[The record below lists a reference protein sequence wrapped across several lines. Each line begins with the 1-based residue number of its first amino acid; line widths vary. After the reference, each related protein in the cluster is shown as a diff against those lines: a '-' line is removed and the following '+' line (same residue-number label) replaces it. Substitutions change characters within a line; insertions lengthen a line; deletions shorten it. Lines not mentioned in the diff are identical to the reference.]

1 MSKHKILITGG
12 AGFIGSHL
20 VKFLVENS
28 YEVTVLDR
36 CINGCKIDEYLLSR
50 IQFIRG
56 DVRDFSLVRDAMRG
70 CHSVIHL
77 AALVGVEEVQ
87 QKQMETIETELIGT
101 QNIVKSALEEG
112 VEKIVYTSSSAV
124 YKDTIGE
131 SSRESDRLCLANDYA
146 VAKRM
151 NELYLQALTAE
162 KDIQTVS
169 LRLFNVYGEG
179 QDERMVIPRFFQ
191 RALNN
196 EPIVVF
202 GDGSQTRDF
211 TIIDDVSRAIFL
223 ILKDPYING
232 IFNIANGVEL
242 TIKDLAFMIKKIT
255 KSSSSIEFRP
265 FPKERIDYKV
275 KKRIGNTDKL
285 FNTIGFRPSFSPL
298 LGLEKCF
305 LETKSLVN
313 E

>member
-1 MSKHKILITGG
+1 MSKQKTLITGG

-20 VKFLVENS
+20 VKFLVEND
-28 YEVTVLDR
+28 YEVVVLDN
-36 CINGCKIDEYLLSR
+36 CINGCKISASLLAK
-50 IQFIRG
+50 IQFIKG
-56 DVRDFSLVRDAMRG
+56 DVRDFSLVRDAMRA
-70 CHSVIHL
+70 CRYVVHL

-101 QNIVKSALEEG
+101 QNIVKAAIEEG
-112 VEKIVYTSSSAV
+112 VEKIIYTSSSAV
-124 YKDTIGE
+124 YKDTIGD

-151 NELYLQALTAE
+151 NELYLQSLTAE
-162 KDIQTVS
+162 KGVQTVS

-191 RALNN
+191 RALKD
-196 EPIVVF
+196 EPIIVF

-211 TIIDDVSRAIFL
+211 TIVDDVSNAIFL
-223 ILKDPYING
+223 LLKTSSVNG
-232 IFNIANGVEL
+232 ILNIANGAEL
-242 TIKDLAFMIKKIT
+242 TIRDLAFMIKKIT
-255 KSSSSIEFRP
+255 QSSSSIEFRP

-285 FNTIGFRPSFSPL
+285 FKAIGFRPSFSPL

-305 LETKSLVN
+305 SETKNLIN

>member
-1 MSKHKILITGG
+1 MSKHKILVTGG

-20 VKFLVENS
+20 VENLVGKG
-28 YEVTVLDR
+28 YDIVVLDK
-36 CINGCKIDEYLLSR
+36 CVIDCKIDSSLLR
-50 IQFIRG
+50 KIQFLRG
-56 DVRDFSLVRDAMRG
+56 DVRDFALVREAMRN
-70 CHSVIHL
+70 CNSVVHL

-101 QNIVKSALEEG
+101 RNVVKAAIAEG
-112 VEKIVYTSSSAV
+112 VKKIIYTSSSAV

-131 SSRESDRLCLANDYA
+131 SSRENDQLNLVNDYA

-151 NELYLQALTAE
+151 NELYLQSLTAE
-162 KDIQTVS
+162 KGIQTVS
-169 LRLFNVYGEG
+169 LRLFNVYGEK

-196 EPIVVF
+196 EPILVF

-211 TIIDDVSRAIFL
+211 TIIDDVVKSIFL
-223 ILKDPYING
+223 LLKYPSVSG
-232 IFNIANGVEL
+232 VFNVANGTEL
-242 TIKDLAFMIKKIT
+242 SIKDLAFMIKEIT
-255 KSSSSIEFRP
+255 QSTSRIEFQP
-265 FPKERIDYKV
+265 FPNERIDFKV

-285 FNTIGFRPSFSPL
+285 FNAIGFRPSFSPL

-305 LETKSLVN
+305 MDEKIFVN

>member
-1 MSKHKILITGG
+1 MSKHKILVTGG

-20 VKFLVENS
+20 VKNLVEKG
-28 YEVTVLDR
+28 YDIVVLDK
-36 CINGCKIDEYLLSR
+36 CVIGCKLEASLLQR
-50 IQFIRG
+50 IQFVRG
-56 DVRDFSLVRDAMRG
+56 DVRDFELVKDTIRD
-70 CHSVIHL
+70 CNSVVHL

-101 QNIVKSALEEG
+101 QNVVKAAIAEG
-112 VEKIVYTSSSAV
+112 VKKIIYTSSSAV

-131 SSRESDRLCLANDYA
+131 SSRENDQLNLVNDYA

-151 NELYLQALTAE
+151 NELYLQSLTAE
-162 KDIQTVS
+162 KGIQTVS
-169 LRLFNVYGEG
+169 LRLFNVYGEK

-196 EPIVVF
+196 EPILVF

-211 TIIDDVSRAIFL
+211 TIIDDVVKSIFL
-223 ILKDPYING
+223 LLKYPSVNG
-232 IFNIANGVEL
+232 VFNVANGTEL
-242 TIKDLAFMIKKIT
+242 SIRELAFMIKEIT
-255 KSSSSIEFRP
+255 QSSSRIEFKP
-265 FPKERIDYKV
+265 FPNERIDFKV

-285 FNTIGFRPSFSPL
+285 FNAIGFRPSFSPL
-298 LGLEKCF
+298 LGLKKCF
-305 LETKSLVN
+305 LDEKILIN

>member
-1 MSKHKILITGG
+1 MSKHKILVTGG

-20 VKFLVENS
+20 VKNLVEKG
-28 YEVTVLDR
+28 YDIVVLDK
-36 CINGCKIDEYLLSR
+36 CVIGCKLEASLLQR
-50 IQFIRG
+50 IQFVRG
-56 DVRDFSLVRDAMRG
+56 DVRDFELVKDTIRD
-70 CHSVIHL
+70 CNSVVHL

-101 QNIVKSALEEG
+101 QNVVKAAIAEG
-112 VEKIVYTSSSAV
+112 VKKIIYTSSSAV

-131 SSRESDRLCLANDYA
+131 SSCENDQLNLVNDYA

-151 NELYLQALTAE
+151 NELYLQSLTAE
-162 KDIQTVS
+162 KGIQTVS
-169 LRLFNVYGEG
+169 LRLFNVYGEK

-196 EPIVVF
+196 EPILVF

-211 TIIDDVSRAIFL
+211 TIIDDVVKSIFL
-223 ILKDPYING
+223 LLKYPSVNG
-232 IFNIANGVEL
+232 VFNVANGTEL
-242 TIKDLAFMIKKIT
+242 SIRELAFMIKEIT
-255 KSSSSIEFRP
+255 QSSSRIEFKP
-265 FPKERIDYKV
+265 FPNERIDFKV

-285 FNTIGFRPSFSPL
+285 FNAIGFRPSFSPL
-298 LGLEKCF
+298 LGLKKCF
-305 LETKSLVN
+305 LDEKILIN